1 MPLYTYHVPGM
12 RGPCCINKVKRA
24 AAKSPFYKYPLKDD
38 DIKLVEKTV
47 TFHVAEDDALN
58 TCEPGKL
65 QALFDEALRAEGLS
79 CALPHA
85 RLGALGLSAGLLVLL
100 LPLFVPGM
108 PLALLGL
115 LSFASVGLT
124 LALGAPFYRAAYH
137 DLRAGDWTM
146 DTLFSISTAVILSA
160 SVAALF
166 FPALPMMLEAGLLIF
181 GFRHTGIA
189 IIDEFKAR
197 ANKKNT
203 KLKEDKPSVVKRYR
217 KDGTLEEVAL
227 TQIKRG
233 DRLCVSVGER
243 LPVDGVFGSGEG
255 RMFNGYQTGSY
266 QSEALPCN
274 TTMYEGT
281 ELLEVVG
288 GTSLVFDVE
297 QPVKDSFLARL
308 EQDVARANVARTLKK
323 EKPEPNTMAYWLHYF
338 IRAVLGIAVFSGV
351 AVGVWFA
358 SPVLGI
364 QVAVSVLV
372 AACPCTLGLI
382 APLVMRFCMKK
393 MENMGFSIRKPEH
406 VEKLDALN
414 AVLCDVHGLFTH
426 GVPLVN
432 LDLSYA
438 EGGDV
443 NKLLAQMAQL
453 EASDEH
459 PAARAIK
466 KAANSYPG
474 NFEGGAVTRLTSRHG
489 ELHVSMDGAD
499 YALGNKTQMEALKI
513 PLGQLEL
520 KKPLAL
526 GESVVYLMSNN
537 KIQGY
542 LVLQDPIRKGAKS
555 MIRAFRDAGIA
566 VYLCTGADDEVAQL
580 YAGHLGIHRGQVFS
594 ACRPHGDKTK
604 VNCFHELKKQYKNV
618 GFLGDGLNDAEVL
631 GACDFGLFLNHDGAP
646 PGGQQGASVE
656 LKSETLYPVEKL
668 LNLVKK
674 TTAHINQNVGFSF
687 LYNIMAVLAPMGL
700 MFGLG
705 FALNPAVCAGLM
717 MVQALLIFANVYYR
731 FELEEEPNPEM
742 KRTSAS
748 SDLNTNISSGLNGVG
763 LTNTDHQRLHSE
775 RVLDGGSDGCCNGLN
790 QLPSSG
796 CY

>member
-12 RGPCCINKVKRA
+12 RGPCCIKKVKRA
-24 AAKSPFYKYPLKDD
+24 AAKSPFYKYPPKDE

-47 TFHVAEDDALN
+47 TFHVAADDELN
-58 TCEPGKL
+58 THDEGKL
-65 QALFDEALRAEGLS
+65 QALFDDALRDEGLS

-137 DLRAGDWTM
+137 DMRTGDWTM

-203 KLKEDKPSVVKRYR
+203 KMKDDKPSVVKRYR
-217 KDGTLEEVAL
+217 EDDTLEEVAL
-227 TQIKRG
+227 GKIKPN
-233 DRLCVSVGER
+233 DLLCISVGER
-243 LPVDGVFGSGEG
+243 VPVDGKFQAGEG

-274 TTMYEGT
+274 TTLYEGT

-288 GTSLVFDVE
+288 GTSLTFHVE
-297 QPVKDSFLARL
+297 QSLKDSFVARL
-308 EQDVARANVARTLKK
+308 EQDVARRNVARAL
-323 EKPEPNTMAYWLHYF
+323 EKQEPEPNTVAYWLQYF
-338 IRAVLGIAVFSGV
+338 IRVVLGVAVFSGV
-351 AVGVWFA
+351 AVGVLFA

-372 AACPCTLGLI
+372 VACPCTLGLI
-382 APLVMRFCMKK
+382 APLVMRFSMKK
-393 MENMGFSIRKPEH
+393 MEKMGFSIRKPEH
-406 VEKLDALN
+406 VEKLNALN

-426 GVPLVN
+426 GVPQVN
-432 LDLSYA
+432 LDLSHA
-438 EGGDV
+438 VDGDA
-443 NKLLAQMAQL
+443 NILLAKMAHL

-459 PAARAIK
+459 WAARAIK
-466 KAANSYPG
+466 KAALNQPCDFKG
-474 NFEGGAVTRLTSRHG
+474 EVVTRLASRHG
-489 ELHVSMDGAD
+489 ELRVSMDGAE
-499 YALGNKTQMEALKI
+499 YALGNKDMMQALKI
-513 PLGQLEL
+513 PPHQLEL
-520 KKPLAL
+520 KQPLAL
-526 GESVVYLMSNN
+526 GESLVYLASDG

-542 LVLQDPIRKGAKS
+542 LVLADPIRDGAS
-555 MIRAFRDAGIA
+555 AMVRAFREAGVD
-566 VYLCTGADDEVAQL
+566 VYLCTGADDEVAQR
-580 YAGHLGIHRGQVFS
+580 YARHLKTNTQVFS
-594 ACRPHGDKTK
+594 ACRPQGDKTK
-604 VNCFHELKKQYKNV
+604 MAALDELKARYKNV

-646 PGGQQGASVE
+646 PGVQQGASMV
-656 LKSETLYPVEKL
+656 LASETLYPVVQL
-668 LNLVKK
+668 LSLVKK
-674 TTAHINQNVGFSF
+674 TTLHINQNVSFSF

-700 MFGLG
+700 IFGLG
-705 FALNPAVCAGLM
+705 FALNPAVCAGFM
-717 MVQALLIFANVYYR
+717 MVHALLIFANVYYR
-731 FELEEEPNPEM
+731 FELEEEPNFEM

-748 SDLNTNISSGLNGVG
+748 SDLNTDVARGFNSMG
-763 LTNTDHQRLHSE
+763 LTHADHKRIQPE
-775 RVLDGGSDGCCNGLN
+775 RVLDGGGNGCCNGLN
-790 QLPSSG
+790 ELPSSG
-796 CY
+796 CH